1 MLTLRYFTSFG
12 MRMEIFVNG
21 QARQMAGELSVA
33 QLLAEMG
40 IAQQRLAVELNR
52 EIVPRSAYDAR
63 RLKPGDCLE
72 MIRAVGGG

>member
-1 MLTLRYFTSFG
+1 
-12 MRMEIFVNG
+12 MEIFVNG

-40 IAQQRLAVELNR
+40 VAQQRLAVELNR
-52 EIVPRSAYDAR
+52 EIVPRSAYGAQQ
-63 RLKPGDCLE
+63 LKPGDCLE

>member
-1 MLTLRYFTSFG
+1 

-40 IAQQRLAVELNR
+40 IAQQRMAVELNR